1 MKKIAL
7 IVAATI
13 LWMGCGKG
21 DDASEAGSGGKDS
34 ASAKKQKDD
43 VNQKQPP
50 ATTPPEL
57 PAPKAKAKS
66 ATEGKLKPILTRGNT
81 AANRP
86 DQKTNGPADNHG
98 TPTTAEAALMG
109 SWTFK
114 QGEFVYTII
123 LEKEGHGKVRI
134 ATGDQK
140 ADFPVTWTAD
150 ASNLT
155 LTSKDEKTHAEDVD
169 KGTYKLDGEHLKY
182 DLEGEHFTFTR
193 VKE

>member
-66 ATEGKLKPILTRGNT
+66 AIKTIPTRGT
-81 AANRP
+81 PPQTVPTR
-86 DQKTNGPADNHG
+86 KTNGPADNHG

-134 ATGDQK
+134 ETGDQK

-155 LTSKDEKTHAEDVD
+155 LTSKDEKTHVEDVD

>member
-1 MKKIAL
+1 MKQIAL

-13 LWMGCGKG
+13 LWMGCGNG

-50 ATTPPEL
+50 ATTTPEL
-57 PAPKAKAKS
+57 PAPKAKS
-66 ATEGKLKPILTRGNT
+66 AIKTIPTRGT
-81 AANRP
+81 PPQTVPTR
-86 DQKTNGPADNHG
+86 KTNGPADNHG

-134 ATGDQK
+134 ETGDQK

>member
-1 MKKIAL
+1 MKSPAL
-7 IVAATI
+7 IIAAAL

-21 DDASEAGSGGKDS
+21 DDVSKDGAYGKDS
-34 ASAKKQKDD
+34 ASAKKHHD
-43 VNQKQPP
+43 
-50 ATTPPEL
+50 ATDQTPSPVPKPPEL
-57 PAPKAKAKS
+57 PAPKPKI
-66 ATEGKLKPILTRGNT
+66 KPNVVSIPTR
-81 AANRP
+81 
-86 DQKTNGPADNHG
+86 G
-98 TPTTAEAALMG
+98 TPTKTITTRTTPGTPENLEPPSTAEAALIG

-169 KGTYKLDGEHLKY
+169 KGTYKLDGEHLQY
-182 DLEGEHFTFTR
+182 DLEGEHFPFTR